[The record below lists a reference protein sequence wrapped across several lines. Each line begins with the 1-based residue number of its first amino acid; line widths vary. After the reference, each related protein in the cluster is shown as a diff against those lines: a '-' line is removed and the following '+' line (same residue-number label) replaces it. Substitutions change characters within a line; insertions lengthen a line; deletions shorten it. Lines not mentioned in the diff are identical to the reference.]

1 MARTSRRPSALEAD
15 ESLTDAGH
23 ASPSVTLGT
32 YAHAFAAKEHA
43 EETRDRMEAAFGDVL
58 G

>member
-1 MARTSRRPSALEAD
+1 
-15 ESLTDAGH
+15 
-23 ASPSVTLGT
+23 LGT